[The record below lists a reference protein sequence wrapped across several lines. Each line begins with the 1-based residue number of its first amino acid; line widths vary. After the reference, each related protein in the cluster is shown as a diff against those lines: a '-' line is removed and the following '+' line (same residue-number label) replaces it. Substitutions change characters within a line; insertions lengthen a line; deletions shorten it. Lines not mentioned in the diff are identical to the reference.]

1 MENET
6 TAAVAAP
13 GEELRR
19 ELETLR
25 SGIAAMQMDLKTMIR
40 DTKRLTTDV
49 DRIQRDIHFFRLN
62 TLQDVSGLRTRLDG
76 LRERLDRR
84 IEERRALDDLA
95 ERITRLERAADK
107 EDLSPISRAAVSW
120 PR

>member
-1 MENET
+1 M
-6 TAAVAAP
+6 TAAGAAP

-25 SGIAAMQMDLKTMIR
+25 SGIAAVQTNLNTMIR
-40 DTKRLTTDV
+40 HMKTLNTDV
-49 DRIQRDIHFFRLN
+49 NRIQRDIHFFRLN
-62 TLQDVSGLRTRLDG
+62 SLQDMSALRTRLDG

-95 ERITRLERAADK
+95 ERITRLERAADI
-107 EDLSPISRAAVSW
+107 EDLTSARML
-120 PR
+120 